1 GFSNLMVLLLL
12 SAKSSYKDIAIFSTT
27 YYPYSLKLL
36 WSPLVDSIFWKKIG
50 RRRSWIL
57 PTQFVTA
64 IAFIALGT
72 PAHFFMRENQKSEFS
87 LIEALINQN
96 EIAILTSIFML
107 LFVCTSTQD
116 IALDAWGLQ
125 LLPGEINHLV
135 STCQTAGLNLGNAI
149 GYNAVILLT
158 SDKFSSLTS
167 FKPVTVG
174 GFCLFV
180 GFFAI
185 FLNFWILF
193 FVAESPYK
201 NEKEKD
207 HSTKEAYSSIVT
219 MISNS
224 NIRQIVFIALTSVA
238 PFAPNMFLLNSY
250 SVDRKFVSKEL
261 LALLDILSVPICLCI
276 PIFSKNKRFLENWLW
291 YFNVFANLNFV
302 NLQFFLIKIAIVD
315 KTSSK
320 RFFVPVSLIKQIF
333 PGKNIFD

>member
-201 NEKEKD
+201 NGLFERIYLFLQQRFVAR
-207 HSTKEAYSSIVT
+207 T
-219 MISNS
+219 ISLCCKLY
-224 NIRQIVFIALTSVA
+224 A
-238 PFAPNMFLLNSY
+238 FLQQLKN
-250 SVDRKFVSKEL
+250 RKRKRSFDKGGL
-261 LALLDILSVPICLCI
+261 LFHCNND
-276 PIFSKNKRFLENWLW
+276 FE
-291 YFNVFANLNFV
+291 
-302 NLQFFLIKIAIVD
+302 
-315 KTSSK
+315 
-320 RFFVPVSLIKQIF
+320 
-333 PGKNIFD
+333 